1 MVFLPPCLGAF
12 VLSNHSSHSPAFFKY
27 PPPELQT
34 NEGLTDCVKQVA
46 NYPLPSI
53 LVNQEEKL
61 SSARKSAADG
71 YLSSYTIPL
80 LAEPETLAQHAK
92 LNWVLRFPLPPPN
105 QMSTRRFSST
115 PSYNHGPRT
124 PQALDGALRFA
135 SSFTYDTPPVLTPST
150 SSFLQLPDP
159 VTKFGEVRR
168 PATGPLPAPPQDI
181 QDWLTSGAVR
191 LHTKEEYRL
200 PGANVQALP
209 PPIEKYFFGQISL
222 EQLILLLDNAPDDPG
237 ALQQAVHNF
246 RSSKR
251 ARIDVA
257 SIPRQPVPQPPPPP
271 FSPPT
276 SPAAPSSPPPS
287 TPLSPAAPV
296 PPPFPVSSASTYVT
310 PDVPSTT
317 SDPTP
322 RSRTPRREPDS
333 VLPTLE
339 TGDRPPPWNPAP
351 GIEPVGAPGTTPL
364 RPPAPLGT

>member
-1 MVFLPPCLGAF
+1 MERF
-12 VLSNHSSHSPAFFKY
+12 VL
-27 PPPELQT
+27 
-34 NEGLTDCVKQVA
+34 
-46 NYPLPSI
+46 LPSLPTI
-53 LVNQEEKL
+53 LPL
-61 SSARKSAADG
+61 SSLVR
-71 YLSSYTIPL
+71 
-80 LAEPETLAQHAK
+80 
-92 LNWVLRFPLPPPN
+92 LP
-105 QMSTRRFSST
+105 
-115 PSYNHGPRT
+115 PSYNFLIRSPS
-124 PQALDGALRFA
+124 LEKSGALR
-135 SSFTYDTPPVLTPST
+135 
-150 SSFLQLPDP
+150 
-159 VTKFGEVRR
+159 
-168 PATGPLPAPPQDI
+168 LPAPPQDI

-191 LHTKEEYRL
+191 LHTKEENQL
-200 PGANVQALP
+200 PGATVQALP

-222 EQLILLLDNAPDDPG
+222 DQLILLLDNAPNDPG

-276 SPAAPSSPPPS
+276 SPTAPSSPPPP

-296 PPPFPVSSASTYVT
+296 PPPFPVSSASTYVS

-339 TGDRPPPWNPAP
+339 PGDRPPPWNPAP

-364 RPPAPLGT
+364 RPPAPGLSSSAHSPRDIRDFNPPDPDLQKGKGKGKAPDRGRGRGNQGHSRGPGNGKGKHKGKIIGKDQGKGASPAASRSSTPPTAIYAPRARGKGHK